1 MYDNIDIVDSIV
13 LLGIFDSHIFPV
25 CQTEDLTY
33 FSFSHVPL
41 LLY

>member
-1 MYDNIDIVDSIV
+1 MYDNVGIVESTV

-25 CQTEDLTY
+25 CQTVDLTY
-33 FSFSHVPL
+33 FSFSHLPL